1 MTEERDSNIGQE
13 GVESI
18 RVRGK
23 RVGDL
28 PLGQGNEAVVG
39 LTDARETARMNA
51 INTINATYP
60 KHRVDY
66 LASRIKECQENIT
79 RINTSKGEQ
88 ANMIS
93 DYKGHIALCAH
104 RDKEMEKLDELLID
118 GGIDE
123 EGHIAQSKILLK
135 NFPPY
140 NVDAMEQQIVQCGE
154 AIDRCDGVIKQEN
167 ESITEFT
174 DVMAQCRIR
183 DTELAKHGAV
193 AEGS

>member
-1 MTEERDSNIGQE
+1 MEDRDSNIGQV

-18 RVRGK
+18 RIKGK
-23 RVGDL
+23 RIEDL

-39 LTDARETARMNA
+39 LAEARETERLNA

-66 LASRIKECQENIT
+66 LASRIVECQENIT
-79 RINTSKGEQ
+79 RINTSKGQ
-88 ANMIS
+88 QSGMIS
-93 DYKGHIALCAH
+93 DYKGHIALCRH
-104 RDKEMEKLDELLID
+104 RDREMNSLLAMLDD
-118 GGIDE
+118 GGISEDGFLE
-123 EGHIAQSKILLK
+123 QKKELHRK
-135 NFPPY
+135 FPLF
-140 NVDAMEQQIVQCGE
+140 NVAAMEQQIVQCNE
-154 AIDRCDGVIKQEN
+154 ALVRCDDVIQQEHD
-167 ESITEFT
+167 SIAEFT